1 MRIADR
7 LARLERIEGEHP
19 RLSRAEIEAAAT
31 RYEAALRD
39 DGVPGGG
46 SVQQALDGWRRIVE
60 GSPPWAQRV
69 YLNAEPADMF
79 A

>member
-19 RLSRAEIEAAAT
+19 RLSLAELETAAT
-31 RYEAALRD
+31 RYEAALRQ

-46 SVQQALDGWRRIVE
+46 SVQGALDRWRRVVDQ
-60 GSPPWAQRV
+60 SPPWAQRL
-69 YLNAEPADMF
+69 YLNAEPADLF